1 VTAVTDQVKRRL
13 LARVPLFEGLPDAEL
28 DALVAAARTRVV
40 QRHEQL
46 FHKGDEGRHVYV
58 IVRGNL
64 KALTT
69 SLQGDDVVFNIQG
82 PGEMLGEIA
91 LLAGQRRTATI
102 TAIEKSELLMI
113 ERRDFIDCLRR
124 NSGVALKLLQ
134 VLAER
139 LKRLSEMVEDTLF
152 LNLPVR
158 LAKKLLSSAKTHGE
172 KTPDGVRINLQLSQA
187 EWGDLVGATR
197 ESVNKQMRAWVD
209 EGLIVQER
217 PYVIL
222 KHPERLESI
231 ARLSLDA
238 PPHP

>member
-1 VTAVTDQVKRRL
+1 
-13 LARVPLFEGLPDAEL
+13 
-28 DALVAAARTRVV
+28 VAAARTRVV
-40 QRHEQL
+40 RAREQL

-58 IVRGNL
+58 IVRGKL

-102 TAIEKSELLMI
+102 TAIDNSELLMI

-134 VLAER
+134 VMAER
-139 LKRLSEMVEDTLF
+139 LKRLSELVEDTLF

-158 LAKKLLSSAKTHGE
+158 LAKKLLAFAESDGE
-172 KTPDGVRINLQLSQA
+172 KTAEGLRIQLRLSQE

-197 ESVNKQMRAWVD
+197 ESINKQIRAWAD
-209 EGLIVQER
+209 EGLIAQDRGHIVL
-217 PYVIL
+217 I
-222 KHPERLESI
+222 HPQRLESI
-231 ARLSLDA
+231 ARLSLD
-238 PPHP
+238 PPHA